1 MDYKKMFSIEFNQKE
16 FMLFLGEDGRITF
29 LQMED
34 NQFKYPFLND
44 YLALYKIFNLQSP
57 YLFAPVY
64 HFDDFVRFMK
74 KGTVTLLS
82 LAIFFSN
89 VPTALANDIHVDVEN
104 NGQIVVVP
112 VMSSKDESDE
122 SSKKKSVLIT
132 DVADLDKYLGKVE
145 VTRDLIVDACNK
157 NQKLPKEIRD
167 IALGEYDKIHTKHPD
182 ANYRVFY
189 ENMKTLNVN
198 IYSEAEYNK
207 LFPTGSEANYDF
219 MVNAINIK
227 EGASKFIIAHELA
240 HTYYSIFR
248 VVGNVYIVRRD
259 RNTALHEGMT
269 DKMAKWYTTSSGGSY
284 DTSEKILD
292 YLMYL
297 TGFTFEEFS
306 RFGIDRLL
314 SLCKSQYPEVDFEYI
329 SKTLNASVASRIFKL
344 KGNKKLDG
352 LYDELFMACL
362 KKASKANGYEPF
374 NKFLLT
380 NVNTTTSLTDYY
392 NRYTLQ
398 LKSLGY
404 DANKIKAVQDNFK
417 NFEKANC
424 IVYDPADISSIAF
437 GYQAEDYKIYR
448 VESNGK
454 LSLLNQDDYKYQRY
468 TPPNFDLIRMRALT
482 NEEKLTDSLA
492 STLKEDGRLSPHC
505 FSLIPINNDGKLIA
519 NTFTGNL
526 FIQVGFTKNKEVGFV
541 ISNQDGSLFFSTKE
555 GLGNLSNKVDLNSYL
570 AQCDYVDSLE
580 LGDVLCEDYLKN
592 VQASGNLF
600 NNIDVKEG
608 SIVASLSK
616 MVTIVS
622 EVYGKE
628 LQEHFKLNDC
638 KVYVTQYGVFAYA
651 SNQSAFDYDYVIDL
665 KNLLEWSGILKDDV
679 DFYTLSNE
687 ELGALANEYLAS
699 VKQVRG

>member
-157 NQKLPKEIRD
+157 NQELPKEIRD
-167 IALGEYDKIHTKHPD
+167 IALGEYDKIYTKHPD

-189 ENMKTLNVN
+189 ENMKTLKIN

-207 LFPTGSEANYDF
+207 LFPIGSEANYDYV
-219 MVNAINIK
+219 VNEINIK
-227 EGASKFIIAHELA
+227 EGTSKFIIAHELA

-248 VVGNVYIVRRD
+248 VVGNVYIIRRD

-269 DKMAKWYTTSSGGSY
+269 DKMAKWYTAPSSGSY

-329 SKTLNASVASRIFKL
+329 SKTLNASVASRIFQL
-344 KGNKKLDG
+344 KGNKKLAG

-374 NKFLLT
+374 NRFLLT
-380 NVNTTTSLTDYY
+380 NINTTASLTDYY
-392 NRYTLQ
+392 DRYTLQ

-404 DANKIKAVQDNFK
+404 DDNKIKAVQDNFK
-417 NFEKANC
+417 NFETANC
-424 IVYDPADISSIAF
+424 IVYDPTDISSLGF
-437 GYQAEDYKIYR
+437 GYQAEDYKLYR

-519 NTFTGNL
+519 NAFTGNL
-526 FIQVGFTKNKEVGFV
+526 FIQVGFTKNKEIGFV

-608 SIVASLSK
+608 SIVASNTK

-651 SNQSAFDYDYVIDL
+651 SNQSVFNYDYVIDL
-665 KNLLEWSGILKDDV
+665 KDLLEWSGILKDDV
-679 DFYTLSNE
+679 DFYTLNNE